1 MKKQIIVLALAGL
14 AMASAG
20 GAGAWWWLGK
30 SKPPAEDAAAVAKP
44 ARAFD
49 KQEYKYISLDKVIV
63 MLRGQAG
70 EPLSHYLAVDLVFKA
85 KVEKERVVKEHLP
98 LLRSV
103 AVMALSSYPLEKAS
117 GMTVEQLAAD
127 INAAYEASYERDN
140 HEKPFVEALIG
151 KLIIE

>member
-1 MKKQIIVLALAGL
+1 MKKQIIAFAVVGL
-14 AMASAG
+14 AMAAAG
-20 GAGAWWWLGK
+20 GAGAWWWLK
-30 SKPPAEDAAAVAKP
+30 QKPPAEGAAATKP

-117 GMTVEQLAAD
+117 GMTVEQLASD